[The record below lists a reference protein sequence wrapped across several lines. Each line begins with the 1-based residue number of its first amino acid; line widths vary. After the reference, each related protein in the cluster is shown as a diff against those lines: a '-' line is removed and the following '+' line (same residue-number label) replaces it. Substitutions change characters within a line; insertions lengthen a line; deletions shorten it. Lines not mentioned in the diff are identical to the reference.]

1 MEGWEEVSAV
11 SAITIIETCPCGAR
25 FERRVEG
32 DGGDRVYDF
41 DAVGIFESEMYRA
54 LKEWRELH
62 RSCLV
67 AVRVGMPVLE
77 ARGDDEVNP

>member
-1 MEGWEEVSAV
+1 M

-32 DGGDRVYDF
+32 EGGDCVHDF
-41 DAVGIFESEMYRA
+41 DAVGVFESETYPA
-54 LKEWRELH
+54 LKEWRKLH